1 MKIIKRDGRIVEY
14 NSKKIAL
21 AINKANLDVLEHERV
36 NDKQIDK
43 IIKDIEELNK
53 KRMLVED
60 IQDIIETELMKMK
73 KYELA
78 KAYIIYRYNR
88 A

>member
-43 IIKDIEELNK
+43 IIKHIEELNN
-53 KRMLVED
+53 VC
-60 IQDIIETELMKMK
+60 
-73 KYELA
+73 
-78 KAYIIYRYNR
+78 
-88 A
+88 